1 MCQVLLLNISFILV
15 ALRSAKVYRSKLCS
29 IYLFFDVCVSAS
41 LDLSFDT
48 DSRGLNDAGLIGA
61 A

>member
-15 ALRSAKVYRSKLCS
+15 ALRSAKVCRSKLCS
-29 IYLFFDVCVSAS
+29 IYLVFDVCVSAS

-48 DSRGLNDAGLIGA
+48 DR
-61 A
+61 